1 MPARR
6 LAFLA
11 AVTAACASA
20 PARPPP
26 PPPPAAAPPAVAPPA
41 VAPAPAAPAPAPATG
56 LAFSVEPRDA
66 RISVDGAPR
75 GTVAELGTG
84 GVLTLPP
91 GIYQVSLASPG
102 HVTWR
107 AEVAVRSAVE
117 RIEVKLV
124 KKP

>member
-6 LAFLA
+6 LAFLVA
-11 AVTAACASA
+11 LTAACASA

-26 PPPPAAAPPAVAPPA
+26 PPPAAPVAVPAPPR
-41 VAPAPAAPAPAPATG
+41 PASAAATG
-56 LAFSVEPRDA
+56 LAFAVEPREA
-66 RISVDGAPR
+66 RIAIDGEAR
-75 GTVAELGTG
+75 GTVADLAGSG
-84 GVLTLPP
+84 GVLSLPP

-102 HVTWR
+102 YVTWR

-117 RIEVKLV
+117 RIDVRLV

>member
-26 PPPPAAAPPAVAPPA
+26 PPPPAAAPPAVAP
-41 VAPAPAAPAPAPATG
+41 APAPAAPAPATG

>member
-6 LAFLA
+6 LAFVA
-11 AVTAACASA
+11 ALTAACASA

-26 PPPPAAAPPAVAPPA
+26 APPPAAPAS
-41 VAPAPAAPAPAPATG
+41 APAAIPTAPPSAAATG
-56 LAFSVEPRDA
+56 LAFAVEPREA
-66 RISVDGAPR
+66 LISIDGGAR
-75 GTVAELGTG
+75 GTVADLAGSG
-84 GVLTLPP
+84 GVLSLPP

-102 HVTWR
+102 YVTWR

-117 RIEVKLV
+117 RIDVRLV